1 MKIAG
6 IIPSRYAST
15 RFPGKPLALIGNKTM
30 IQRVYEQAVKAAS
43 LEQVFVATDDSR
55 IEKAVMDF
63 GGKVVMTSEK
73 HKSGTDRCMEAIEKI
88 EQSGSTFD
96 VIVNI
101 QGDEPFIEPNSIETL
116 TAGFQNPEVQIA
128 TLAKKITSS
137 SDLFN
142 HNINKVIL
150 DKHKNA
156 IYFSRHPIP
165 FIKNHEPE
173 TWISKFDFY
182 KHIGIYAYR
191 ASTLQKITGI
201 EMSSLEIAE
210 SLEQLRWIENG
221 YKIHVDLTDYD
232 SIAIDTPD
240 DLLKFLN
247 NR

>member
-6 IIPSRYAST
+6 IIPARYAST
-15 RFPGKPLALIGNKTM
+15 RFPGKPLAIIRGKPM
-30 IQRVYEQAVKAAS
+30 IQRVYEQALKAAS
-43 LEQVFVATDDSR
+43 LNQVYVATDDLR
-55 IEKAVMDF
+55 IEKAVIDF
-63 GGKVVMTSEK
+63 GGKVVMTSEY
-73 HKSGTDRCMEAIEKI
+73 HKSGTDRCMEALEKI
-88 EQSGSTFD
+88 QKSGIMYD
-96 VIVNI
+96 VVVNI
-101 QGDEPFIEPNSIETL
+101 QGDEPFIEPGSIEIL
-116 TAGFQNPEVQIA
+116 TCSFQNPEVQIA
-128 TLAKKITSS
+128 TLAKKITAY

-150 DKHKNA
+150 DKHKYA
-156 IYFSRHPIP
+156 LYFSRHPIP

-191 ASTLQKITGI
+191 ASTLLKVTQL

-221 YKIHVDLTDYD
+221 YKIHVDLIDYD
-232 SIAIDTPD
+232 SIAVDTPD

-247 NR
+247 NG